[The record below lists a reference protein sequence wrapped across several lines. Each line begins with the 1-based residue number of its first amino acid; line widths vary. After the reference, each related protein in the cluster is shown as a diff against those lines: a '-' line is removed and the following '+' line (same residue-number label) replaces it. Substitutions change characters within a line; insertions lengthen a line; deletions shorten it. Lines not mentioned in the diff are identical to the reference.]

1 MIITFTNTSS
11 TAVLETGRFVI
22 PASGTLPID
31 FSSASTL
38 PASAADIA
46 LLEQALTL
54 NQLSAVTDVLIPQG
68 TGGIGVYV
76 AGTVYT
82 PAVPLLSTVLKGVVA
97 ATQLQSAFSA
107 TPTINLSQGTNVVLA
122 PVTANIT
129 AITITNPPAAG
140 TLVNF
145 VIPTSGAY
153 TITWP
158 ASFKKAADGVAAAAK
173 KGAATFLYDGTNYIQ
188 VGGAIAFN

>member
-97 ATQLQSAFSA
+97 ATQLLAFSP
-107 TPTINLSQGTNVVLA
+107 TPTINLSQGTNVVFGS
-122 PVTANIT
+122 VTANIT
-129 AITITNPPAAG
+129 TITLTNPPASG
-140 TLVNF
+140 TMVNF

-158 ASFKKAADGVAAAAK
+158 ASFRKAADGVASSGK
-173 KGAATFLYDGTNYIQ
+173 KGVASFIYDGVNYIQ